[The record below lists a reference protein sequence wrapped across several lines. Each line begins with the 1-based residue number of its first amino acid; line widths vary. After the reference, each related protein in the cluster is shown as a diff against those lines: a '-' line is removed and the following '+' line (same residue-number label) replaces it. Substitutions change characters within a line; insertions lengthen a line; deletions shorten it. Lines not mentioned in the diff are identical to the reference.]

1 MAHVAVFSGACCL
14 RGSSLVSGSWRQ
26 LAGGGGSVRQ
36 PSLSH
41 DESRPPSPQGT
52 LSHCCVRG
60 RGASQTPVT
69 PGWPPGAGDS
79 AHAWLCPV
87 PLLGKLLYLWAFG
100 FLLWAW
106 GWPQGLRSCLDG
118 KWDPQCPAQCLAGSG
133 QFRPLWQSGTHGSR
147 ENDRAVSPRGR
158 LRVICPFPAGVRREG
173 RMTFIIRV
181 MGFGNEFC

>member
-14 RGSSLVSGSWRQ
+14 RGASVVSGSWRQ
-26 LAGGGGSVRQ
+26 LAGGGGGVRQ

-41 DESRPPSPQGT
+41 DESRPPPQGT

-60 RGASQTPVT
+60 HGASQIPVT

-87 PLLGKLLYLWAFG
+87 PLLGKLLYLWDLG
-100 FLLWAW
+100 FLFWGW
-106 GWPQGLRSCLDG
+106 GWPQGLWSCLDR
-118 KWDPQCPAQCLAGSG
+118 KWDPQCPAQCPAGSG
-133 QFRPLWQSGTHGSR
+133 QFRPLWQSGTHGSG
-147 ENDRAVSPRGR
+147 ENDRAISPRGR

-173 RMTFIIRV
+173 RMTLIIRV